1 MLKQPSEQNS
11 QRCSWHD
18 GLKTIIVGDPFSNK
32 VLNGIAE
39 KKQTAGSN
47 EQADYGI

>member
-1 MLKQPSEQNS
+1 M
-11 QRCSWHD
+11 R
-18 GLKTIIVGDPFSNK
+18 GIKTIIMGDPFINK

-39 KKQTAGSN
+39 KKQTAGLN